1 MTKILYT
8 DNMQQTEFFAQVVS
22 IEEDFYLELDQTV
35 FYPKSGG
42 VDNDLGLIERLV
54 DNQTFKVVMVEKKGS
69 KILHQ
74 INETGLEIGD
84 KIKGTIDWPRRLELM
99 RYHTAAHVLSGVFFK
114 EGNVKVTGNDL
125 IIGQGRIDFNFPDFD
140 RLSIEKFVS
149 RANELIQQDF
159 PIETYYIRREDL
171 DGDPSL
177 TKLVKGLP
185 NSIKK
190 VRIVDIKG
198 FDKQPDGGC
207 HVSHLNLIGKIKI
220 SKIKNKGKNNRRLY
234 FVLI

>member
-8 DNMQQTEFFAQVVS
+8 DNMQRTEFFAQIIS
-22 IEEDFYLELDQTV
+22 LEDGIYLELDQTA

-42 VDNDLGLIERLV
+42 VDCDLGKIELLV
-54 DNQTFKVVMVEKKGS
+54 DNHIFQVIQVKKKGS
-69 KILHQ
+69 KIIHQ
-74 INETGLEIGD
+74 VDAPGLKEGD
-84 KIKGTIDWPRRLELM
+84 KIKGTINWPRRLELM

-125 IIGQGRIDFNFPDFD
+125 ILGQGRIDFNFPDFD
-140 RLSIEKFVS
+140 RNKIEKFVA
-149 RANELIQQDF
+149 RANELIQKDLRV
-159 PIETYYIRREDL
+159 ETFYMKREEL
-171 DGDPSL
+171 DSDPSL
-177 TKLVKGLP
+177 TKLVMGLP
-185 NSIKK
+185 SSIKN

-207 HVSHLNLIGKIKI
+207 HVSHLNLIGKIEI

-234 FVLI
+234 FVLK